1 MTKEEAQAVAAELD
15 QATEAFKEAIQT
27 GTRKS
32 GSGGGSGGSSGGGG
46 GGGSVS
52 GGSTSGGPSSGSPA
66 SAPTVTGTWIKNQN
80 GWWLE
85 KADKDYPKN
94 QWAKINGS
102 IYRFDANGYMVEG
115 WLNLNNQWYYLIPGL
130 GAMATNWIMDGGR
143 WYFLNQDGTMAVNWV
158 FDQSKWYYLNQ
169 DGAMATGWI
178 QTGGKWYYLGADG
191 AMYAN
196 TTTPD
201 HYVVDENGAWVQ

>member
-1 MTKEEAQAVAAELD
+1 
-15 QATEAFKEAIQT
+15 
-27 GTRKS
+27 
-32 GSGGGSGGSSGGGG
+32 
-46 GGGSVS
+46 
-52 GGSTSGGPSSGSPA
+52 
-66 SAPTVTGTWIKNQN
+66 
-80 GWWLE
+80 
-85 KADKDYPKN
+85 
-94 QWAKINGS
+94 
-102 IYRFDANGYMVEG
+102 
-115 WLNLNNQWYYLIPGL
+115 
-130 GAMATNWIMDGGR
+130 
-143 WYFLNQDGTMAVNWV
+143 MAVNWV